1 MIIIRINIIIGK
13 AQQRSGLVATLTT
26 ENQTFPGFVYAEQS
40 TFLYRSEFR
49 SLSADGVFERI
60 ETPAFG
66 GEQEGSALA
75 QHIRQALA
83 RAKAAGQ
90 ETPVVVGAIPF
101 DTRRPSCLYVPEN
114 CQFVANDSF
123 TRAARP
129 MLQQPH
135 RLAACTSIP
144 DEPRFKH
151 AVAEAV
157 SRFKQ
162 GKLDKAVLSR
172 ILDIELEQPVAGHQ
186 ILNNLMVQN
195 PTGYHF
201 SLPLADGGVLIG
213 ASPELLIRKQ
223 GGEIHTNPL
232 AGSARRQDDPQQD
245 RLGSERL
252 MRSTKDK
259 YEHKLVIDDI
269 RRHLAP
275 LCASLSVPSG
285 PSLLSTGTMW
295 HLSTRIRGELLNPN
309 LNVMQLACLLHP
321 TPALCGFPTESARQL
336 IADLE
341 PHDRGLFSGIV
352 GWCDANGD
360 GEWAIVIRS
369 GLLRGN
375 RVRLFAGAG
384 IVAASTPQSEWL
396 ETAAKLGTML
406 NAFGLNSG
414 AL

>member
-1 MIIIRINIIIGK
+1 M
-13 AQQRSGLVATLTT
+13 
-26 ENQTFPGFVYAEQS
+26 
-40 TFLYRSEFR
+40 
-49 SLSADGVFERI
+49 
-60 ETPAFG
+60 
-66 GEQEGSALA
+66 
-75 QHIRQALA
+75 
-83 RAKAAGQ
+83 
-90 ETPVVVGAIPF
+90 VVGAIPF
-101 DTRRPSCLYVPEN
+101 DTRRPSSLYVPEN

-129 MLQQPH
+129 MLQQAH
-135 RLAACTSIP
+135 RPAACTSIP

-269 RRHLAP
+269 RRH
-275 LCASLSVPSG
+275 G
-285 PSLLSTGTMW
+285 
-295 HLSTRIRGELLNPN
+295 
-309 LNVMQLACLLHP
+309 
-321 TPALCGFPTESARQL
+321 
-336 IADLE
+336 
-341 PHDRGLFSGIV
+341 
-352 GWCDANGD
+352 
-360 GEWAIVIRS
+360 AIVRQPERAQRPVVAQHRHHVAPVHPHSRRAAEPESQRDAAGLPAASDAGAVRLPDRERPPADRRS
-369 GLLRGN
+369 GTARSRPVQRHRRL
-375 RVRLFAGAG
+375 VRR
-384 IVAASTPQSEWL
+384 QRRR
-396 ETAAKLGTML
+396 
-406 NAFGLNSG
+406 
-414 AL
+414 

>member
-1 MIIIRINIIIGK
+1 M
-13 AQQRSGLVATLTT
+13 ATLTT

-101 DTRRPSCLYVPEN
+101 DTRRPSSLYVPEN

-195 PTGYHF
+195 P
-201 SLPLADGGVLIG
+201 IG
-213 ASPELLIRKQ
+213 
-223 GGEIHTNPL
+223 
-232 AGSARRQDDPQQD
+232 
-245 RLGSERL
+245 
-252 MRSTKDK
+252 
-259 YEHKLVIDDI
+259 
-269 RRHLAP
+269 
-275 LCASLSVPSG
+275 
-285 PSLLSTGTMW
+285 
-295 HLSTRIRGELLNPN
+295 
-309 LNVMQLACLLHP
+309 
-321 TPALCGFPTESARQL
+321 
-336 IADLE
+336 
-341 PHDRGLFSGIV
+341 
-352 GWCDANGD
+352 
-360 GEWAIVIRS
+360 
-369 GLLRGN
+369 
-375 RVRLFAGAG
+375 
-384 IVAASTPQSEWL
+384 
-396 ETAAKLGTML
+396 
-406 NAFGLNSG
+406 
-414 AL
+414 

>member
-1 MIIIRINIIIGK
+1 
-13 AQQRSGLVATLTT
+13 VATLTT
-26 ENQTFPGFVYAEQS
+26 ENETFPGFVYSEQS
-40 TFLYRSEFR
+40 TFLYQSEFR

-66 GEQEGSALA
+66 GEQADSALA
-75 QHIRQALA
+75 QNISQALQ
-83 RAKAAGQ
+83 RAKQAGQ
-90 ETPVVVGAIPF
+90 DAPVVVGAIPF
-101 DTRRPSCLYVPEN
+101 DTRQPSCLYVP
-114 CQFVANDSF
+114 QQSRFVANDHY
-123 TRAARP
+123 TRDARP
-129 MLQQPH
+129 MLQQRH
-135 RLAACTSIP
+135 RLTACTSIP

-162 GKLDKAVLSR
+162 GKLSKAVLSR
-172 ILDIELEQPVAGHQ
+172 ILEIELEQPVAGHQ

-195 PTGYHF
+195 PNGYHF

-223 GGEIHTNPL
+223 GGEIHSNPL
-232 AGSARRQDDPQQD
+232 AGSARRQADAQQD
-245 RLGSERL
+245 RIGSERL

-259 YEHKLVIDDI
+259 YEHRLVIDDI
-269 RRHLAP
+269 RRRLAP
-275 LCASLSVPSG
+275 LCATLSVPSG
-285 PSLLSTGTMW
+285 PSLMSTGTMW
-295 HLSTRIRGELLNPN
+295 HLSTRIRGELRDPQ

-321 TPALCGFPTESARQL
+321 TPALCGFPTETARQL
-336 IADLE
+336 IAELE
-341 PHDRGLFSGIV
+341 QYDRGLFSGIV

-369 GLLRGN
+369 GILRGN

-384 IVAASTPQSEWL
+384 IVEASTPQSEWA